1 MKRLTL
7 FFTLTILGLVF
18 WLLISGYDNQ
28 ILTAGL
34 IVSLASAGI
43 VLKLSSGKSHKVQLN
58 KFLTLIP
65 MYLIEIVKAIAYM
78 IYFIFSGRIQPDIK
92 EIKLSTDSKRI
103 HDCVAFSITNLPG
116 SVAISSDNK
125 SLISHSIVFDKNYVD
140 GVKKIESFFLKMLGV
155 KSDK

>member
-1 MKRLTL
+1 MNRLTL
-7 FFTLTILGLVF
+7 FFILTISGLVF

-28 ILTAGL
+28 ILISVL
-34 IVSLASAGI
+34 IVSLVTAGI
-43 VLKLSSGKSHKVQLN
+43 VLKLSSGKPHKVKID
-58 KFLTLIP
+58 KFLVLIP
-65 MYLIEIVKAIAYM
+65 MYLIEILKAIAYM

-92 EIKLSTDSKRI
+92 GIKLSTDSKRI

-140 GVKKIESFFLKMLGV
+140 GVKKFESFYLKMLGV